1 MPREVQTP
9 QAVGEQPQQQVPA
22 PAPAPAPGPGNLPAA
37 ATAQPAQ
44 LTAEETLEVNL
55 KFKLFSYLQISSSC
69 RLYPYSLASL
79 GAFPWRFCCVVTFLF
94 RNVLGVFFSHNGISI
109 VMPQNGYFIIIPLGL
124 DR

>member
-44 LTAEETLEVNL
+44 LTAEEKLEVNL
-55 KFKLFSYLQISSSC
+55 KFKLFSYLQISSSG
-69 RLYPYSLASL
+69 RLYPHSLASL
-79 GAFPWRFCCVVTFLF
+79 AAFPWRFCCVVAF
-94 RNVLGVFFSHNGISI
+94 
-109 VMPQNGYFIIIPLGL
+109 
-124 DR
+124 